1 MRNILT
7 DKKPLKVKTDKDKIY
22 LSYDYLSISDVN
34 KTIRTLMDDYHY
46 KITKKAT
53 KVDGVTTFSMTNTKK
68 DKGIKKVKFTIYKNN
83 KVKVEYFKES

>member
-22 LSYDYLSISDVN
+22 LSYDYLSISDIN

-46 KITKKAT
+46 EITKKAT